1 MKNFKRII
9 ALALVALICTCM
21 LSSCGEEVKYE
32 AHTRFLY
39 SVDGG
44 NTFKE
49 TLQEVPVNST
59 YYLAVEMQVVQSA
72 ETDKEMVTVATI
84 TIPNTNVVDVYLD
97 DHPGVTV
104 NGTTNTL
111 DNSISYK
118 FNVVAGTSPSKF
130 RVVFECKPL
139 AEGKASILVQYDDL
153 VSESWDATGTIKY
166 VTVENE

>member
-9 ALALVALICTCM
+9 ALALVTLICICM

-84 TIPNTNVVDVYLD
+84 TIPNTNVVDCYLD

-118 FNVVAGTSPSKF
+118 FNIVAGTSPSKF

-166 VTVENE
+166 VTVETE